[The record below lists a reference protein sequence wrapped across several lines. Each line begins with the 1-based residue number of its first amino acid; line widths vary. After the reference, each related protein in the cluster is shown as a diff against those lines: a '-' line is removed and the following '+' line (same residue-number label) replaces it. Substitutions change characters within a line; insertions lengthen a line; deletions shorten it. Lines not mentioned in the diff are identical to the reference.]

1 MVKWSAFSP
10 SSSMIR
16 VRIPLK
22 LTVFSLKFV
31 VKKDENKQKEAEF
44 GPFKHNYF
52 NSRDIYLNSY
62 LVGEGLS
69 GFVPAIAAL
78 IQGVGGNPECGNV
91 TKVLPDGN
99 VTVVTELVTPGRD
112 ELLLAD

>member
-1 MVKWSAFSP
+1 MVSILTFIFNDP
-10 SSSMIR
+10 SSNPAEAYSFFFKICG
-16 VRIPLK
+16 
-22 LTVFSLKFV
+22 
-31 VKKDENKQKEAEF
+31 KKDENKQKEAEF